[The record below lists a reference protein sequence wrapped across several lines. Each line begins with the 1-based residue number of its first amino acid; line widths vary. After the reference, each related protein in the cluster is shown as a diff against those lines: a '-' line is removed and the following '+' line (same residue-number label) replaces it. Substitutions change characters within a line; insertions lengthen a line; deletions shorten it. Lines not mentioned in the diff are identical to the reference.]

1 MNQASTFHNT
11 LDLVRYGQLSDELD
25 AGFAQLVQKVEE
37 TGKAGE
43 ITLKIKVKK
52 GSANQLEITDNM
64 SVNLPKPTREST
76 LVFALPNGAV
86 TRTDPRQASL
96 DLAIKAPI
104 ASAKPATVVT
114 DEPAKP
120 AVKVD

>member
-11 LDLVRYGQLSDELD
+11 LDLIRYGELSDELD
-25 AGFAQLVQKVEE
+25 DKFAQLVQKVED

-52 GSANQLEITDNM
+52 GSANQLEITDNV
-64 SVNLPKPTREST
+64 SVKLPQPARAST
-76 LVFALPNGAV
+76 LVFALPEGGV
-86 TRTDPRQASL
+86 TRTDPRQASI
-96 DLAIKAPI
+96 DFAIKAPLI
-104 ASAKPATVVT
+104 SSKPATVVA
-114 DEPAKP
+114 DEPVKQ

>member
-11 LDLVRYGQLSDELD
+11 LDLIRYGELSDELD
-25 AGFAQLVQKVEE
+25 DKFAQLVQKVED

-52 GSANQLEITDNM
+52 GSANQLEITDNV
-64 SVNLPKPTREST
+64 SIKLPQPTRAST
-76 LVFALPNGAV
+76 LVFALPDGAV
-86 TRTDPRQASL
+86 TRTDPRQASI
-96 DLAIKAPI
+96 DFAIKAPLTTT
-104 ASAKPATVVT
+104 KPAITIA

-120 AVKVD
+120 AVKV